1 MLIPVNGIELSV
13 VVHGDLSS
21 GDHPSSDA
29 FVLLHGFTGRAAD
42 WDGVVDDLGAG
53 RRVVAIDHRGHGE
66 STNTGDAATYTFEQL
81 ALDLAGVVDHLG
93 LDRFDLL
100 GHSMG
105 GIVSMLYVLAHP
117 DRVRSLVLMDTGSR
131 PSRDETSAG
140 FMRAGIERARAEGLQ
155 AVYEGLAQFLPDD
168 ESRAGVRA
176 NFDRM
181 DPVAFAE
188 LGEALLTYRSMLDEL
203 ATVTVPTTVLVGEHD
218 TGLRGAADDLAA
230 TIPGAALVVI
240 PDAGHSPQVENR
252 DAWLEAVLTHLAGQ
266 A

>member
-13 VVHGDLSS
+13 VVHGDADGPAL
-21 GDHPSSDA
+21 
-29 FVLLHGFTGRAAD
+29 VLLHGFTGRAGD
-42 WDGVVDDLGAG
+42 WDGVVDDLAVG
-53 RRVVAIDHRGHGE
+53 RRVVTIDHRGHGE

-117 DRVRSLVLMDTGSR
+117 ERVRSLVLMDTGSR

-140 FMRAGIERARAEGLQ
+140 FMRAGIERARAEGLT
-155 AVYEGLAQFLPDD
+155 AVYEGLAPFLPDD
-168 ESRAGVRA
+168 ESRAGVRT
-176 NFDRM
+176 NFERM
-181 DPVAFAE
+181 DPLAFAE

-203 ATVTVPTTVLVGEHD
+203 ATLTMPTTVLVGEHD

-230 TIPGAALVVI
+230 TIPGATLVVI

-252 DAWLEAVLTHLAGQ
+252 SAWLEAVLTHLAGR